1 MSLYKKHV
9 FVCETKRGDEDSR
22 GSCSQKGSKEFRAI
36 LKDEIAKRELKSWI
50 RINTAGCLG
59 TCNQG
64 ISMVIYPEE
73 IWYGKVTEDDIAEIV
88 EKTLLKDELIDRL
101 MMPFM
106 KRRKPT

>member
-1 MSLYKKHV
+1 MSLYEKHV
-9 FVCETKRGDEDSR
+9 FVCENKRQEEDSR
-22 GSCSQKGSKEFRAI
+22 GSCSQKGSKEFRAM
-36 LKDEIAKRELKSWI
+36 LKDEIAKRGLKSKI

-64 ISMVIYPEE
+64 ISMVIYPEA

-106 KRRKPT
+106 RRRRST